1 MADDS
6 PATIPA
12 ETAHLRPGH
21 QSGSKGSTG
30 HLQRPCAA
38 KKTTKTRIICLT
50 DCGKQCN
57 SVGKSA
63 SKTSRPGG
71 VTDGPIGLI
80 VLVNPFIF
88 FLIFSGKLR

>member
-1 MADDS
+1 M
-6 PATIPA
+6 I
-12 ETAHLRPGH
+12 G
-21 QSGSKGSTG
+21 
-30 HLQRPCAA
+30 
-38 KKTTKTRIICLT
+38 LT
-50 DCGKQCN
+50 VCGKQCN

-63 SKTSRPGG
+63 GKTARPGG